1 VSAGQRVGVGI
12 IGGGLMGR
20 EALAAFGRWAA
31 LIDHPVRPEIVCVAD
46 PAPAARAFFAARGV
60 RTVADHAEL
69 LAVGDIDVVYA
80 AVPHDLHEAIYLDV
94 LAAGKDL
101 FAEKPFGID
110 RGAAERIVAA
120 VEQSDRF
127 VRCSSEF
134 PFYPGAQAAVDYVRS
149 GELGRVIEVRAA
161 FLHSSD
167 LARSKPINWKRQR
180 ARCGEIG
187 VMADLGLH
195 VVHVPF
201 RLGWRPTSV
210 RAVLQ
215 DLVAERPDGAGGTAV
230 CDTHENA
237 TLSCRVSGPDG
248 AFPLTLETKR
258 IAPGEMNTWVFEA
271 LGMDGGVSFTTRTP
285 ATLRRFRVTPAGEQV
300 WEESQPGH
308 VSGFGVITGGIF
320 EFGFTDALLQMWAAF
335 LAERAGALGDRFGC
349 ATPAEALDSH
359 ALFAAALRSDLDD
372 GVEPVAYA
380 DADGPV
386 AYADADG
393 PVAAVGTDDA

>member
-1 VSAGQRVGVGI
+1 MSGGQRVRVGI
-12 IGGGLMGR
+12 VGGGLMGR
-20 EALAAFGRWAA
+20 EALTAFGRWAA
-31 LIDHPVRPEIVCVAD
+31 LADHPVRPEVVCVAD
-46 PAPAARAFFAARGV
+46 PSPAARAFFAAEGV
-60 RTVADHAEL
+60 RTVTDHAEL
-69 LAVGDIDVVYA
+69 LAVDEIDVVYA
-80 AVPHDLHEAIYLDV
+80 AVPHDLHETIYLDV

-110 RGAAERIVAA
+110 HGAAERIVSAIR
-120 VEQSDRF
+120 QSGRF

-134 PFYPGAQAAVDYVRS
+134 PFFPGAQAAIDHVLS
-149 GELGRVIEVRAA
+149 GALGQIIEVRAA

-180 ARCGEIG
+180 ARCGQIG

-201 RLGWRPTSV
+201 RLGWRPSSV

-215 DLVAERPDGAGGTAV
+215 DLVTERPDGSGGTAA

-237 TLSCRVSGPDG
+237 TLSCRVVGPEG

-258 IAPGEMNTWVFEA
+258 IAPGQMNTWVFEA
-271 LGMDGGVSFTTRTP
+271 LGMDGGVSFTTRSP
-285 ATLRRFRVTPAGEQV
+285 ATMRRFRVTDAGQQV
-300 WEESQPGH
+300 WEELQPGH
-308 VSGFGVITGGIF
+308 TSAFAVITGGIF

-335 LAERAGALGDRFGC
+335 LAERAGLLGDRFGC
-349 ATPAEALDSH
+349 ATPQEALDSH

-372 GVEPVAYA
+372 AVERVVYA
-380 DADGPV
+380 DAVGP
-386 AYADADG
+386 AADAVG
-393 PVAAVGTDDA
+393 PAAAAGSGAA